1 MKKIS
6 TKITAFILIAIFICA
21 CNAVKRVP
29 EGKLLLTKN
38 EIKVNDKTTKEE
50 IVFNQLYQK
59 PNSTFLGYRL
69 RLNLYNLANLNPDST
84 YQAKF
89 TNNPGKYERKSKWLS
104 AKQVD
109 RLGQSFWYHG
119 IHDFLKK
126 TGEPP
131 VIIEKTKIDKSIVRL
146 RYYYFNTGYFNVK
159 ANYTIDTL
167 SIKKFFS

>member
-6 TKITAFILIAIFICA
+6 TKIAAFILIAIFICA

-29 EGKLLLTKN
+29 DAKQLLTKN
-38 EIKVNDKTTKEE
+38 QIVVNGKATKTEN
-50 IVFNQLYQK
+50 VLNQLYQK
-59 PNSTFLGYRL
+59 PNSTLLLGFRL

-89 TNNPGKYERKSKWLS
+89 TNHPGKYERKSKWLS

-109 RLGQSFWYHG
+109 RLGKSFWYHG

-131 VIIEKTKIDKSIVRL
+131 VIIDTTKTKKSNFTAQL
-146 RYYYFNTGYFNVK
+146 LLF
-159 ANYTIDTL
+159 
-167 SIKKFFS
+167 